1 MRIDRASP
9 RAECR
14 ILGWCGSTSRVRRSQ
29 CSIAGAYPS
38 GSLLSGVAPAIDRL
52 ADDARH
58 VHLADADA
66 VADLRLGEIL
76 GEAEPQH
83 LAFALAEH
91 PHQALDGRRVLGHGE
106 AGILDSVGRAEA
118 VALLVLLARAVERDR
133 TVGTGRLARLEHLLD
148 RRPGALGDLGGGGR
162 AAELARELGAD
173 RFEL

>member
-14 ILGWCGSTSRVRRSQ
+14 ILGWCSSTSRVRRSQ

-38 GSLLSGVAPAIDRL
+38 GSLLSGVAQAIDRL

-66 VADLRLGEIL
+66 VADLGLGEIL
-76 GEAEPQH
+76 GEAGPQH
-83 LAFALAEH
+83 PGFPLADP

-106 AGILDSVGRAEA
+106 AGILDS
-118 VALLVLLARAVERDR
+118 
-133 TVGTGRLARLEHLLD
+133 
-148 RRPGALGDLGGGGR
+148 
-162 AAELARELGAD
+162 
-173 RFEL
+173 

>member
-38 GSLLSGVAPAIDRL
+38 GSLLSGVAQAIDRL

-66 VADLRLGEIL
+66 VADLGLGEIL
-76 GEAEPQH
+76 GEAEPLR
-83 LAFALAEH
+83 LALALAEQAD
-91 PHQALDGRRVLGHGE
+91 QALDGRRVLGHG
-106 AGILDSVGRAEA
+106 
-118 VALLVLLARAVERDR
+118 
-133 TVGTGRLARLEHLLD
+133 
-148 RRPGALGDLGGGGR
+148 
-162 AAELARELGAD
+162 
-173 RFEL
+173 